1 MPNQLIHSKS
11 PYLLQ
16 HANNPVDWMP
26 WDDQTL
32 KKAREENRLLIISI
46 GYSACHWCHVMEH
59 ESFEDE
65 EVAALMN
72 AYYISIKVDREE
84 RPDVDQ
90 VYMSAAMLING
101 NGGWPLNAIALPDG
115 RPVYAGTYFPK
126 QNWLRVLAYFADQ
139 YQKDPAKLTEQ
150 AQRLTDGIRSLDQTP
165 PLQAKASIDPKL
177 LDIIWQNWKP
187 NIDTEFGGRKGAPKF
202 MMPNQYL
209 YLLKYAYSSKNEEV
223 KAFIHTT
230 LHKMALGGLNDQLAG
245 GFTRYSTDPY
255 WKVPHFEKMLYDNA
269 QLLSFYAQAYRAYGN
284 ELYLD
289 VVHQII
295 SWLENEMKAPEGG
308 YYAELDA
315 DSEGEEGKFYVWTFP
330 ELMAILGKDAEV
342 FCEYY
347 TCTPGGNWEH
357 GLNVLHA
364 TETQALFARKKG
376 LNEDAF
382 NKMIDACRNKL
393 LEVRSKRI
401 RPGLDD
407 KRITGWNALLL
418 SGLVEAY
425 WATGDQNILLKAK
438 DLAAFFTTTL
448 QMPDGG
454 LWHTFNKG
462 ESYLEGYLSD
472 YSPAIMGFI
481 QLYQASAEE
490 GYLMKAYQWLDYVIE
505 HFYDENSG
513 FFFLTSNQSDTL
525 ISRPKELNDNVISAS
540 NSILSRVLWQMGYY
554 FDKPFLKEMAN
565 YMLQHV
571 LQDTLRNGTFYA
583 EWASLLWEMAYPF
596 YEVAFTDEHSDIQT
610 ARLFSSYLPQVLPVS
625 SKNVPS
631 KIPLLTD
638 KTAPLIYVCRNQAC
652 LAPVKTLDEVT
663 KILAEQGL

>member
-1 MPNQLIHSKS
+1 MPNQLLYSKS

-16 HANNPVDWMP
+16 HANNPVDWKP
-26 WDDQTL
+26 WDENTL
-32 KKAREENRLLIISI
+32 QEAREHDKLLIISI

-72 AYYISIKVDREE
+72 AYYVSIKVDREE

-126 QNWLRVLAYFADQ
+126 QNWLRILAYFADQ
-139 YQKDPAKLTEQ
+139 YQKDPEKLTEQ

-165 PLQAKASIDPKL
+165 PLQAKASIDSRM
-177 LDIIWQNWKP
+177 LDIIWKNWEP
-187 NIDTEFGGRKGAPKF
+187 QIDMEYGGRKGAPKF

-209 YLLKYAYSSKNEEV
+209 YLLKYAYSSNNEEV
-223 KAFIHTT
+223 SACIHTT
-230 LHKMALGGLNDQLAG
+230 LHKMALGGLNDQLSG

-269 QLLSFYAQAYRAYGN
+269 QLLSLYAQAYRAYGN
-284 ELYLD
+284 PLYLY
-289 VVHQII
+289 VTNQII
-295 SWLENEMKAPEGG
+295 GWLDKEMLAPDGG
-308 YYAELDA
+308 YHAALDA
-315 DSEGEEGKFYVWTFP
+315 DSEGEEGKYYVWTLG
-330 ELMAILGKDAEV
+330 ELETILGKDADL
-342 FCEYY
+342 FAEYY
-347 TCTPGGNWEH
+347 TCTPYGNWEH

-364 TETQALFARKKG
+364 TETAESFAAKKG
-376 LNEDAF
+376 IKPDAF
-382 NKMIDACRNKL
+382 SKMLEECRNKL
-393 LEVRSKRI
+393 LNVRQHRI

-418 SGLVEAY
+418 SGLVDAY
-425 WATGDQNILLKAK
+425 WASGDHQILQRAEQ
-438 DLAAFFTTTL
+438 LASFFTSTL

-472 YSPAIMGFI
+472 YAPAMMGFI
-481 QLYQASAEE
+481 QLYQATSEE
-490 GYLMKAYQWLDYVIE
+490 AYLMRAYQWLDYVIE

-513 FFFLTSNQSDTL
+513 FFYLISTQSDTL

-540 NSILSRVLWQMGYY
+540 NSILSRVLWQMGFY
-554 FDKPFLKEMAN
+554 FDKPFLKEMSLVTGQTESN
-565 YMLQHV
+565 SPIVRPRDPVTTTSGGTCCRRLPI
-571 LQDTLRNGTFYA
+571 LRFACG
-583 EWASLLWEMAYPF
+583 
-596 YEVAFTDEHSDIQT
+596 
-610 ARLFSSYLPQVLPVS
+610 VS
-625 SKNVPS
+625 
-631 KIPLLTD
+631 
-638 KTAPLIYVCRNQAC
+638 C
-652 LAPVKTLDEVT
+652 LSPNMS
-663 KILAEQGL
+663 